1 MRFLSRTMVILPIN
15 KLSCSEENK
24 CSGQNMSLIISRI
37 CSKDSFWDIYT
48 VPRLLWLR
56 CYQKICVFILTIS
69 WKMNLEQIGLS
80 KMSWLEITSV
90 SKWYERLFLSFYERE
105 NVSFRI
111 WTCLIMVW
119 IIMIVS
125 YLYFS
130 HCLSRYN

>member
-1 MRFLSRTMVILPIN
+1 MVILPIN

-24 CSGQNMSLIISRI
+24 CAGQNMSLIISQI
-37 CSKDSFWDIYT
+37 CSKDSFWDINT
-48 VPRLLWLR
+48 VPRLLWFR

-90 SKWYERLFLSFYERE
+90 WKCFEILFLSFYERE

-111 WTCLIMVW
+111 WTCLIMVRV
-119 IIMIVS
+119 IMIVS